1 MLERREGTG
10 ESKVGLA
17 GEVAMG
23 DGVGREERP
32 SKTPAYEEGKG
43 NGESLACSISF
54 ESCHAYPPP
63 FALQWT
69 FFC

>member
-1 MLERREGTG
+1 MVKRREGTG

-32 SKTPAYEEGKG
+32 SKTPAYEDGG
-43 NGESLACSISF
+43 GTVAMVS
-54 ESCHAYPPP
+54 
-63 FALQWT
+63 T
-69 FFC
+69 

>member
-1 MLERREGTG
+1 MVKRREGTG

-32 SKTPAYEEGKG
+32 SKTPAYEEGG
-43 NGESLACSISF
+43 GSGEFLVCSISS
-54 ESCHAYPPP
+54 EPCHA
-63 FALQWT
+63 
-69 FFC
+69 

>member
-10 ESKVGLA
+10 ESKEGLA

-32 SKTPAYEEGKG
+32 SKTPAYEEGG
-43 NGESLACSISF
+43 DNGEFLACLISS
-54 ESCHAYPPP
+54 EPCHA
-63 FALQWT
+63 
-69 FFC
+69 